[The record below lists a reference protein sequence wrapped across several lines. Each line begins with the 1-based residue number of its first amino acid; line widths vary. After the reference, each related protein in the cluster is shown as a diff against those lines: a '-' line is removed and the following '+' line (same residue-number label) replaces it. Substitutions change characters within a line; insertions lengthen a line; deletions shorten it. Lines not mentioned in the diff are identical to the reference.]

1 MGMRWLFRV
10 VLFLALT
17 VLLDGGAVY
26 ALDHEELDK
35 ILKST
40 PPNGPFWKY
49 GTVIMRRKSKKAGM
63 KPVVFAHWSH
73 RANYTCRV
81 CHIELEFSMRAGSS
95 GITRAQYLSGKFC
108 GACHDGKTAF
118 TVKDGPQAGCA
129 KCHMENPG
137 LMEASFEKFA
147 SVMPHSTFG
156 NGIDWSL
163 ALKEG
168 KISPR
173 TALKP
178 AQSGMPLPDNL
189 RQPLKLGTT
198 SPRSDVIFSHTEHF
212 AELECSSCHPDI
224 FNIKKKG
231 TQQFSMEANLY
242 GSFCGACHMY
252 VAFPMNDC
260 RRCHPSISNY
270 YQAK

>member
-1 MGMRWLFRV
+1 MRIRVFWVV
-10 VLFLALT
+10 VLLVMA
-17 VLLDGGAVY
+17 VLLDSGAVN
-26 ALDHEELDK
+26 ALDHAELDK
-35 ILKST
+35 ILAST

-73 RANYTCRV
+73 RAKYTCRV
-81 CHIELEFSMRAGSS
+81 CHVELEFGMRAGYS

-118 TVKDGPQAGCA
+118 TVKDGPQANCG

-137 LMEASFEKFA
+137 VMEAALEKFA
-147 SVMPHSTFG
+147 ATMPPSNFG
-156 NGIDWSL
+156 NGIDWTK
-163 ALKEG
+163 AVKEG
-168 KISPR
+168 KITPR
-173 TALKP
+173 NSLKP
-178 AQSGMPLPDNL
+178 EQTVMTLPDKL
-189 RQPLKLGTT
+189 RQPLKLGTS
-198 SPRSDVIFSHTEHF
+198 SPRSDVVFSHEEHF
-212 AELECSSCHPDI
+212 AGLDCSSCHPDI

-270 YQAK
+270 YQTK